1 MVLFK
6 GAFGSIAAL
15 GRTLEKATPLIFS
28 GMAMAF
34 ALKAGLFNIGTQ
46 GQLIFGAIAAAAT
59 GFGISGLPACIH
71 IPLTMLAAVFAS
83 GIYGAFQ
90 GLLKA
95 YTGAHE
101 VITGIMLNYIAIN
114 LTDFLTNGPLRD
126 NAPGNIIARTPLI
139 YESSHI
145 PTIYGISTGFF
156 IALIVAVGV
165 WWLLKYT
172 TTGFEIKTTGAGINA
187 AKYSGI
193 QINRTLILTM
203 FISGALA
210 GLGGAI
216 ETQSI
221 THRFQPGFNTGLGF
235 EGITIAL
242 LGRAHPFG
250 IIPAALLIGAMKAGA
265 NQMQFFADVPT
276 SIIDVIQ
283 GLILFF
289 VAADVIVA
297 RFIPGISDQNKKIT
311 LTTGW
316 GK

>member
-1 MVLFK
+1 
-6 GAFGSIAAL
+6 
-15 GRTLEKATPLIFS
+15 
-28 GMAMAF
+28 MAMAF

-46 GQLIFGAIAAAAT
+46 GQLIFGAIAAAAA
-59 GFGISGLPACIH
+59 GSGISGLPAYIH
-71 IPLTMLAAVFAS
+71 MPLTMLTAIAAA
-83 GIYGAFQ
+83 GLYGAFQ
-90 GLLKA
+90 GVLKA
-95 YTGAHE
+95 WTGAHE

-114 LTDFLTNGPLRD
+114 ITDFLTNGPLKD
-126 NAPGNIIARTPLI
+126 TSPGNVIARTPLI
-139 YESSHI
+139 HESSHI
-145 PTIYGISTGFF
+145 PAVHGIPTGFF
-156 IALIVAVGV
+156 IALLSAAFV
-165 WWLLKYT
+165 WWLLKQT
-172 TTGFEIKTTGAGINA
+172 TTGFEIRTTGAGVDA
-187 AKYSGI
+187 AIYSGI
-193 QINRTLILTM
+193 NINRTIILTM

-276 SIIDVIQ
+276 RIIDVIQ

-289 VAADVIVA
+289 VAADVIVTK
-297 RFIPGISDQNKKIT
+297 FIPGFKDQNAKIT